1 MRRWHATRQQDL
13 PQQNE
18 RETKH
23 LPDTYFQLQLF
34 SFRFLKLMALE
45 LRQQLKLTQKLVM
58 TPQLRLAIKLLQM
71 NRLELGDALQVE
83 IEKNPGLEEV
93 EKEKIVNENQQSLSS
108 TIEQTSNSTEQ
119 DHTEQVRAEDSIPE
133 TNWED
138 YANTFDSNVSFS
150 RETPP
155 ADAPSQF
162 DFISETPGLLAYLQW
177 QLAHS
182 DLDED
187 EWEIAL
193 FVAGNLNRYGFLECT
208 LEEVMETTQCDH
220 DSAEYI
226 LELIQD
232 LDPPGIAA
240 RDVSESLCLQLERI
254 GKENSLAFEI
264 AGEHLNL
271 MQTRNYKEICQVTGR
286 KRAEVVKAIEF
297 ITTELT
303 PYPGLPYS
311 TDATN
316 YIVPDVYIRKID
328 GEFIVHL
335 NEEDIPNLKLSSGL
349 QELLQTETDID
360 KDSKKY
366 IKEKLKDAGWFIK
379 SLHQRQR
386 TIFKVMESILKFQY
400 DFFEHGATHLKP
412 LILRDIAEDIDMHES
427 TISRVTSNK
436 YVHTPLG
443 IYELK
448 YFFSTAIP
456 RQGRE
461 SLAAESI
468 RERIRQMI
476 QQEDP
481 YKPLSDNAVSLKLK
495 EDNIQIARRTVA
507 KYREQLKILPVKH
520 RRKPR

>member
-1 MRRWHATRQQDL
+1 
-13 PQQNE
+13 
-18 RETKH
+18 
-23 LPDTYFQLQLF
+23 
-34 SFRFLKLMALE
+34 MALE
-45 LRQQLKLTQKLVM
+45 LKLQLKLAQKLVM

-71 NRLELGDALQVE
+71 NRLELGDALQAE
-83 IEKNPGLEEV
+83 IEQNPALEEEV
-93 EKEKIVNENQQSLSS
+93 STKDFKENQQSLSS
-108 TIEQTSNSTEQ
+108 TVEQKGNNKES

-150 RETPP
+150 RETPA

-162 DFISETPGLLAYLQW
+162 DFISEKPGLLAYLQW

-182 DLDED
+182 ELDRD
-187 EWEIAL
+187 EWDIAL
-193 FVAGNLNRYGFLECT
+193 FIAGNLNRYGFLECT
-208 LEEVMETTQCDH
+208 LEEVMEATSCDH

-226 LELIQD
+226 LEVIQD

-240 RDVSESLCLQLERI
+240 RDVSESLSLQLERM
-254 GKENSLAFEI
+254 GMEDSLAAKI
-264 AGEHLNL
+264 VKDHLGP
-271 MQTRNYKEICQVTGR
+271 MQTRNYKSICQATGH

-297 ITTELT
+297 ITSELT

-311 TDATN
+311 TETTN
-316 YIVPDVYIRKID
+316 YIVPDVYVRKID
-328 GEFIVHL
+328 GEFVVHL

-349 QELLQTETDID
+349 QELLQADGDMD
-360 KDSKKY
+360 KSSKSY

-386 TIFKVMESILKFQY
+386 TIFKVMDSILKFQR
-400 DFFEHGATHLKP
+400 DFFEYGPTRLKP
-412 LILRDIAEDIDMHES
+412 LILRDVAEDIEMHES

-456 RQGRE
+456 RQGE
-461 SLAAESI
+461 EALAAESI
-468 RERIRQMI
+468 RECIRMMVKE
-476 QQEDP
+476 EDP
-481 YKPLSDNAVSLKLK
+481 YKPLSDNAISLKLK
-495 EDNIQIARRTVA
+495 EQNIKIARRTVA